1 MRTVLAALM
10 VMVHVIP
17 AHARGKQ
24 RPGAEPQQAADR
36 QKSSREEEKVY
47 KDALGR
53 IPNQKPVDPW
63 SRMR

>member
-1 MRTVLAALM
+1 MASPDFA
-10 VMVHVIP
+10 
-17 AHARGKQ
+17 GF
-24 RPGAEPQQAADR
+24 ADR
-36 QKSSREEEKVY
+36 QKPSREEEKVY